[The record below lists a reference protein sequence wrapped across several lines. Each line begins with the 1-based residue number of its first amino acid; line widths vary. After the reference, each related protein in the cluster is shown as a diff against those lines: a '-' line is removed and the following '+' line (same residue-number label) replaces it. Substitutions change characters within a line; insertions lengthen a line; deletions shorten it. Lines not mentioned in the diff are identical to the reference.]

1 MSRQE
6 SLTDRLFIEST
17 DKSDGGVGGSKILRH
32 FISDTKDIG
41 HAGKELTAPNKSL
54 DIYLVSQIMEHKSFY
69 WCL

>member
-6 SLTDRLFIEST
+6 SFTDRLFIEST

-32 FISDTKDIG
+32 FIGDTKGIG

-54 DIYLVSQIMEHKSFY
+54 DIHLVSQLYETKMILLY
-69 WCL
+69 V